1 MFHFKIVVNNGP
13 VDGRLR
19 YLGLPLLSQCPRPTT
34 TSNMLCAGG
43 YYGKGVCAGDSGGP
57 LVVPRSESDDTAIVI
72 GISSFTYGNCGQFG
86 EDVFARVQARLGW
99 IKDKM
104 EK

>member
-1 MFHFKIVVNNGP
+1 MFYFKIVVDNGP
-13 VDGRLR
+13 FDGRLR
-19 YLGLPLLSQCPRPTT
+19 YIGLPLLSQCTSS
-34 TSNMLCAGG
+34 SNMLCAGG

-72 GISSFTYGNCGQFG
+72 GISSFVYGNCGRENV
-86 EDVFARVQARLGW
+86 EDVFARVSAQLGW

-104 EK
+104 EGVA